1 MYSSSSLS
9 LSPFFLLFSSF
20 PLSFLPID
28 HADANGVGRREV
40 AQGVRKR
47 RGHQL
52 GRGGDE
58 AQGGDG
64 DIGLGGSSGW
74 GWRWRL
80 ERGFAPHRPP
90 LLSLAAMPS
99 IPRRRA
105 LPPLPSTAPGRRRR
119 PARGRRLEGSWW
131 LDRERLEKELDV
143 DGGAANEIAA
153 TSR

>member
-1 MYSSSSLS
+1 MYSSSSLSLS

-20 PLSFLPID
+20 PLSFLPVD

-40 AQGVRKR
+40 AQGGRKR

-74 GWRWRL
+74 GWRRRL
-80 ERGFAPHRPP
+80 ERGFAPRRPP

-105 LPPLPSTAPGRRRR
+105 LPPLPSMAPGGEAAAGKGEAAGGELA
-119 PARGRRLEGSWW
+119 ARSR
-131 LDRERLEKELDV
+131 
-143 DGGAANEIAA
+143 AAGEV
-153 TSR
+153 TRHR

>member
-1 MYSSSSLS
+1 M
-9 LSPFFLLFSSF
+9 
-20 PLSFLPID
+20 
-28 HADANGVGRREV
+28 AGRREV

-52 GRGGDE
+52 GRGGDK

-74 GWRWRL
+74 GWRRRL
-80 ERGFAPHRPP
+80 ERGFAPRRPA

-99 IPRRRA
+99 ILAVEPSLPCRRRR
-105 LPPLPSTAPGRRRR
+105 PGGRRR
-119 PARGRRLEGSWW
+119 PARGRRLEGSWRP
-131 LDRERLEKELDV
+131 DRGRLEKELGV
-143 DGGAANEIAA
+143 DGGEADEIAA